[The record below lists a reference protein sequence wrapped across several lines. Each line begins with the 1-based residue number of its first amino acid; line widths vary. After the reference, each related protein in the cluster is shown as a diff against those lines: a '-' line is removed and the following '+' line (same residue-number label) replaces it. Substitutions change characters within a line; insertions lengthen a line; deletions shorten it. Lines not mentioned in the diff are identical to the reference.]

1 MSISNG
7 GAGAGTNGRRRRRL
21 WSEEEKRR
29 IVAEAAEPGASVSVV
44 ARRHD
49 VNANMV
55 FTWRR
60 ELSAGISVAADA
72 TTTFVPA
79 MIDTAPVATASP
91 VRSSLASRMEIA
103 LGGGIRVIVG
113 ADVDAAALARVIKVL
128 ARR

>member
-1 MSISNG
+1 MSISND
-7 GAGAGTNGRRRRRL
+7 GAGSNGKRRRRL
-21 WSEEEKRR
+21 WSEDEKRR
-29 IVAEAAEPGASVSVV
+29 IVAEATEPGTSVSVV

-55 FTWRR
+55 FAWRR
-60 ELSAGISVAADA
+60 ELGAGVSDADA
-72 TTTFVPA
+72 MTTFVPA
-79 MIDTAPVATASP
+79 VIGTAPVVATSP
-91 VRSSLASRMEIA
+91 ARSSASRMEIA